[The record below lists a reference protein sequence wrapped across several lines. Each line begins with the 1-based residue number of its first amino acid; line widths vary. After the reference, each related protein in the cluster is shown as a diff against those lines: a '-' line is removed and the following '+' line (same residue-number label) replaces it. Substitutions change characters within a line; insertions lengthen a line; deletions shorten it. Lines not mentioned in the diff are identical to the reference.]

1 VGIVSVKEDPNGNEL
16 ESWNRRTGETAEP
29 AAFEF
34 MEKDEKK
41 PKLELV
47 GGVPEVAEL
56 ITPEFKPADGVGSV
70 FVCTVM
76 QLAHPAVAAP
86 IVRPLK
92 VMAKAMPAPI
102 LAPPVVMIM

>member
-1 VGIVSVKEDPNGNEL
+1 VSVKEDPTGNEL
-16 ESWNRRTGETAEP
+16 ESSNRRTGETTEP

-41 PKLELV
+41 PKYELV
-47 GGVPEVAEL
+47 GWVPEVAEL
-56 ITPEFKPADGVGSV
+56 ITPEFMPADGVGSV
-70 FVCTVM
+70 SVCTVM

-92 VMAKAMPAPI
+92 VMVNGIFAAMPEIAVAI
-102 LAPPVVMIM
+102 TI